1 MFSAEGSNGWHSLV
15 KGLMNVCNLSRWPG
29 SGIEGTMCISRERM
43 GVSTEN
49 IVVSLEGTPMPCR
62 GWGCEEG
69 FIVKVEFIKNNISR
83 WGERLRVTGQG
94 NSMRKGKTLRTSP
107 QYKGN

>member
-1 MFSAEGSNGWHSLV
+1 MFSAEESNGWHSLV
-15 KGLMNVCNLSRWPG
+15 KGLMYVCNLSRRPG

-49 IVVSLEGTPMPCR
+49 IMVSFEGIPMPCWGR
-62 GWGCEEG
+62 GCEEG
-69 FIVKVEFIKNNISR
+69 FIAKVEFIKNNISR

-94 NSMRKGKTLRTSP
+94 NGMRKGKKLRTSP
-107 QYKGN
+107 QYTGN